1 MKKQQV
7 VVDTAIEGGE
17 KGDEVKTFAKTLK
30 MQEVFKQLKAG
41 EYVKLQGEFPSVS
54 GKVIENS
61 GDVLELQL
69 VGDYNTTT
77 NKGLLGKERG
87 YYYVPNITQLTI
99 LDSRNFEG

>member
-41 EYVKLQGEFPSVS
+41 EYIKLRGESLHAQ
-54 GKVIENS
+54 GKVIENTE
-61 GDVLELQL
+61 GVLELQL

-77 NKGLLGKERG
+77 NKSLLGKETG
-87 YYYVPNITQLTI
+87 YYYVPDITQLTI